1 MVSLA
6 HLKGKISPIYM
17 AQTMWNHGPE
27 MLDGMRKARI
37 TWQKIEGQ
45 EMVDLMEYLSRG
57 TP

>member
-1 MVSLA
+1 
-6 HLKGKISPIYM
+6 
-17 AQTMWNHGPE
+17 MWNHGPE

-45 EMVDLMEYLSRG
+45 EMVDLMEYLNRG